1 MNLRATTEHIK
12 DILKKTLTGRYD
24 DLKKEEEQ
32 ARRKKQKKIEEDQK
46 NKKITVEKFLAIM
59 QALKNEKEIGKFRMD

>member
-1 MNLRATTEHIK
+1 MMILRR
-12 DILKKTLTGRYD
+12 KKNKLGG
-24 DLKKEEEQ
+24 
-32 ARRKKQKKIEEDQK
+32 KKQKKIEEDQK